1 MNTERNNNSISRK
14 AFLKFKWRDSD
25 TVNPSDQNT
34 KIELPNLRVES
45 IISLQIG
52 SATRI
57 KHLRNAYIIR
67 LVNSFIIIDSIC
79 KYDNSPATWRPNE
92 KSEDSLSK
100 TGRFYCGRCA
110 SIYDRAGNPVSGPSE
125 SPLEKLFFNTK
136 DSLITIDGS
145 RKLADTVGQV
155 EQFFN

>member
-14 AFLKFKWRDSD
+14 DFLKFKWRDSD
-25 TVNPSDQNT
+25 TVNPREQNIQ
-34 KIELPNLRVES
+34 IERPISTIDSV
-45 IISLQIG
+45 ISLQIG

-67 LVNSFIIIDSIC
+67 LEDSFIIIDSIC
-79 KYDNSPATWRPNE
+79 KYDNNPATWRPNE

-136 DSLITIDGS
+136 DSLITIDGFKKQAGS
-145 RKLADTVGQV
+145 VGQV
-155 EQFFN
+155 ELFFN